1 MIISLLLI
9 LGFEPF
15 VAAVNPLTQICY
27 YRDSHMNES
36 TYRENLELLS
46 TALFSSASSTRTNLA
61 KGFVGTDQ
69 DHIYGVV
76 VCRGDGVVDA
86 CPSCITTAFQDVW
99 RVCTNHKEAHILY
112 KDCIVHISAK
122 DLIYDSTVVLNRLL
136 VFTDTTKHNMDPN
149 IPSEVSAKY
158 TDVSIDGNI
167 KVLLQETAKQAA
179 YNSTM
184 MYATGRMDV
193 YSTIPLLYSLA
204 QCSLDLPPND
214 CWDCLDNIRS
224 AAKSF
229 FYQQR
234 GEWIAGVWCNFRY
247 STYQFYEGQPM
258 QHITL
263 SGAVDP
269 TINMPARNI
278 IKVLIITTVALLL
291 ASFFCFIV
299 WLGLVKRHIKG
310 LLSLLNLG
318 KLSSQED
325 EELVWGIGRSP
336 EFKLFDFSEVSNAT
350 NNFSDENKLGQGG
363 FGPVYKVK
371 EHIYYSCKQ
380 REQNGISL
388 R

>member
-1 MIISLLLI
+1 MMLITRKLLEGAELNYLWLARTMIISLLLI

-269 TINMPARNI
+269 TINMPAP
-278 IKVLIITTVALLL
+278 KPA
-291 ASFFCFIV
+291 
-299 WLGLVKRHIKG
+299 
-310 LLSLLNLG
+310 
-318 KLSSQED
+318 
-325 EELVWGIGRSP
+325 P
-336 EFKLFDFSEVSNAT
+336 
-350 NNFSDENKLGQGG
+350 
-363 FGPVYKVK
+363 GPVDLPRQKDETPSHK
-371 EHIYYSCKQ
+371 HKSKQ
-380 REQNGISL
+380 DYFIC
-388 R
+388 